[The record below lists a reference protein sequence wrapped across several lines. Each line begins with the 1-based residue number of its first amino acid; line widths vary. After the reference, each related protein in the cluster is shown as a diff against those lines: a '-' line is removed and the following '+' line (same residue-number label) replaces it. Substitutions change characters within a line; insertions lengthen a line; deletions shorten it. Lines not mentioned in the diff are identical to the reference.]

1 MNIETALQVDLVDT
15 VRKAGGNPKQYYGS
29 DYRCACPIH
38 RGENANNFTI
48 YNQGDKWRWKCFSR
62 DCGQGDVIDFI
73 MAYKGFD
80 LKRAVEYLG
89 GGADIT
95 PDEIK
100 ALAAERVRKA
110 EEFEQQKKD
119 EYLNALEEL
128 QQAKAWQEYYQ
139 NLDKF
144 EVARELWA
152 ARDIPDVFQSIWE
165 LGYCDK
171 FAYSTSQGK
180 MVTPTLTIPIFGPG
194 RELLNIRHRLLN
206 PFNPGDKYRPH
217 RAGLRSVPFLAD
229 PDRGYDFDHILVVEG
244 EIKAAVAYLT
254 IDSTNLQV
262 VGIPGKT
269 QFRSI
274 IDKLK
279 GKNVVILFDPDAGKE
294 AVEAAKLVKGRVV
307 HLKIK
312 VDDAINA
319 GQLDQATLKRILNS
333 SRRY

>member
-1 MNIETALQVDLVDT
+1 MNIETALKTDLVNT
-15 VRKAGGNPKQYYGS
+15 VRKAGSNPKYAYGEW
-29 DYRCACPIH
+29 RCTCPIH
-38 RGENANNFTI
+38 NGENENNFSI
-48 YNQGDKWRWKCFSR
+48 YDLGDKQRWKCWSR

-89 GGADIT
+89 GGMDIT

-100 ALAAERVRKA
+100 VLAAERVRKA
-110 EEFEQQKKD
+110 EEFEQQKKV
-119 EYLNALEEL
+119 EYLSALEEL
-128 QQAKAWQEYYQ
+128 QQAKAWLEYYQ
-139 NLDKF
+139 NLDRF
-144 EVARELWA
+144 DVARRLWNE
-152 ARDIPDVFQSIWE
+152 RGIPDVYQSIWE

-171 FAYSTSQGK
+171 FTYSTKQGK
-180 MVTPTLTIPIFGPG
+180 MITPSLTIPIFGPG

-217 RAGLRSVPFLAD
+217 RPGLRSFPFLAD
-229 PDRGYDFDHILVVEG
+229 PDKGYDFDHILVVEG

-254 IDSTNLQV
+254 IDSVKLQV
-262 VGIPGKT
+262 IGIPGKN

-307 HLKIK
+307 HLKVK
-312 VDDAINA
+312 VDDAINS
-319 GQLDQATLKRILNS
+319 GDLDQATLKRILNN